1 MQTNNKPTALAKE
14 MFDFSDSISKVSR
27 TGNLYGK
34 LEILLDFKQFVLEQE
49 LKIRKQIKESEER
62 V

>member
-1 MQTNNKPTALAKE
+1 MQTNNKPNLAEE
-14 MFDFSDSISKVSR
+14 MFSFNDSLSKISR

-34 LEILLDFKQFVLEQE
+34 LDMILDFKQFVLEQE
-49 LKIRKQIKESEER
+49 VKIRKQIKESEER